1 MRASPRKRGGRGGAS
16 HPNYPDL
23 VSVVL
28 DRHVFPFTA
37 IVGQESMKLAL
48 ILNAIVPTIGG
59 VLIRGEKGTGKST
72 AVRALAR
79 LLPEHLVVEGCHFG
93 CDPDDTEALCIE
105 CRARLA
111 SAGALPSHK
120 RRMRVVELPI
130 NASEDRVV
138 GTIDIEAAL
147 RAGAKRFEP
156 GVLAEAN
163 RNILYVDEV
172 NLLDDLIVHV
182 LLDAAAMGINVVE
195 REGVSFAHPS
205 RFILVGTMNP
215 EEGELRPQLLDRFG
229 LCVDVEGIR
238 DPDERVLIS
247 ERDAAFKKGEHEFAT
262 EFAAADHNL
271 SRALA
276 EAIAAVK
283 KVRITSAQARL
294 ISSICVEAD
303 VLGHRADVVIDH
315 AARALAAYRRH
326 ATPSREDIYDAA
338 TLALAHRARQPVR
351 RDQEESSSPEKGDEQ
366 EGSKEQQSE
375 SGEPQASENESASE
389 SAAEQTSSAADTGQQ
404 SAGSDQGMTT
414 GGASGSES
422 APDATELFNLKRIDL
437 PRQRRIRKQGGKRSA
452 SQTPDRRGRYVRAQP
467 RAKVTD
473 LAIDATVRAAAPM
486 QVDRGRLP
494 GERLKIE
501 RDDLRQKVRERK
513 IGNLIVF
520 VVDASAS
527 MDAEQRM
534 AATKGAILSLLK
546 DAYVRRDR
554 VAVVIFKNRTAE
566 VVLRPTSSVSLARR
580 RLEKLSVG
588 GTTPLT
594 HGLMAGY
601 KVVKTELLRDPT
613 IRPLLVLISDGR
625 GNISMF
631 KEEPLV
637 EAQKVAAMIDAEKI
651 DALVIDSARDY
662 SHLPS
667 VQHLARVAPMY
678 QTYAINACA
687 DLAER
692 MGARYYGLYDLSRDE
707 IASAVERELGRG
719 GR

>member
-1 MRASPRKRGGRGGAS
+1 MSIT
-16 HPNYPDL
+16 
-23 VSVVL
+23 L
-28 DRHVFPFTA
+28 DRHSFPFTA

-48 ILNAIVPTIGG
+48 ILNAVVPTIGG

-72 AVRALAR
+72 AVRGLAR
-79 LLPEHLVVEGCHFG
+79 LLPEHEVVEGCHFG
-93 CDPDDTEALCIE
+93 CDPTDLEALCAD
-105 CRARLA
+105 CRQRFK
-111 SAGALPSHK
+111 SAGVLPSHK

-130 NASEDRVV
+130 NSSEDRVV

-147 RAGAKRFEP
+147 RTGTKRFEP

-172 NLLDDLIVHV
+172 NLLDDHIVDV
-182 LLDAAAMGINVVE
+182 LLDAAAMGVNVVE

-238 DPDERVLIS
+238 DPDERVLIA
-247 ERDAAFKKGEHEFAT
+247 ERDAAFKRGDHEFAN
-262 EFAAADHNL
+262 EFAAADRNL

-283 KVRITSAQARL
+283 NVRVTPGHARL
-294 ISSICVEAD
+294 ISSICVEAA

-315 AARALAAYRRH
+315 ASRALAAYRRH

-338 TLALAHRARQPVR
+338 TLALAHRARQPLR
-351 RDQEESSSPEKGDEQ
+351 RDPDETTSPSEQGEEQ
-366 EGSKEQQSE
+366 QGSKPSE
-375 SGEPQASENESASE
+375 SEPGDPQASDSE
-389 SAAEQTSSAADTGQQ
+389 SAADSSAEASASASDSGEQT
-404 SAGSDQGMTT
+404 AGSDQGMTT
-414 GGASGSES
+414 GGSSGNES
-422 APDATELFNLKRIDL
+422 APDALETFNLRRIDL
-437 PRQRRIRKQGGKRSA
+437 PRQRRVRKQGGKRSA
-452 SQTPDRRGRYVRAQP
+452 SQTADRRGRYVRAEP
-467 RAKVTD
+467 RAKVND

-486 QVDRGRLP
+486 QKNRGRLA
-494 GERLKIE
+494 GERLKLE
-501 RDDLRQKVRERK
+501 RADLRQKVRERK

-534 AATKGAILSLLK
+534 AATKGAILSLLQ

-637 EAQKVAAMIDAEKI
+637 EAQKVAALIESEDI

-707 IASAVERELGRG
+707 IASAVERELGRA
-719 GR
+719 R

>member
-1 MRASPRKRGGRGGAS
+1 M
-16 HPNYPDL
+16 
-23 VSVVL
+23 SVAL
-28 DRHVFPFTA
+28 DRHSFPFTA

-48 ILNAIVPTIGG
+48 ILNAVVPTIGG

-79 LLPEHLVVEGCHFG
+79 LLPEHDVVEGCHFG
-93 CDPDDTEALCIE
+93 CDPTDVEALCSE
-105 CRARLA
+105 CHIRLHA
-111 SAGALPSHK
+111 AGKLPSHK

-147 RAGAKRFEP
+147 RAGARRFEP

-172 NLLDDLIVHV
+172 NLLDDHLVDV
-182 LLDAAAMGINVVE
+182 LLDAAAMGVNVIE
-195 REGVSFAHPS
+195 REGVSFSHPS

-238 DPDERVLIS
+238 DPDERVLIA
-247 ERDAAFKKGEHEFAT
+247 ERDAAFRRGDHEFAN

-271 SRALA
+271 SRALG

-283 KVRITSAQARL
+283 NVRITAGQTRL

-326 ATPSREDIYDAA
+326 ATPSREDIYDTA
-338 TLALAHRARQPVR
+338 TLALAHRARQPLR
-351 RDQEESSSPEKGDEQ
+351 RDQDETSSPEPGENQ
-366 EGSKEQQSE
+366 EGTKPSE
-375 SGEPQASENESASE
+375 SEGGEPQASENESATEVTAEDSA
-389 SAAEQTSSAADTGQQ
+389 SAAEGGQQ
-404 SAGSDQGMTT
+404 SAGTDQGVTT
-414 GGASGSES
+414 GASSGHES
-422 APDATELFNLKRIDL
+422 APEATETFNLRRIDL
-437 PRQRRIRKQGGKRSA
+437 PRQRRLRKQGGKRSA
-452 SQTPDRRGRYVRAQP
+452 SQTPDRRGRYVRAEP
-467 RAKVTD
+467 KAKVND

-486 QVDRGRLP
+486 QKDRGRLP
-494 GERLKIE
+494 GERLRLE

-513 IGNLIVF
+513 VGNLIVF

-534 AATKGAILSLLK
+534 AATKGAILSLLQ

-554 VAVVIFKNRTAE
+554 VAVVVFKNRTAE
-566 VVLRPTSSVSLARR
+566 VVMRPTSSVSLARR

-637 EAQKVAAMIDAEKI
+637 EAQKVAALIDAEDI

-687 DLAER
+687 DLADR
-692 MGARYYGLYDLSRDE
+692 MGAHYYGLYDLSRDE
-707 IASAVERELGRG
+707 ITSAVERELGRG
-719 GR
+719 AR

>member
-1 MRASPRKRGGRGGAS
+1 PADVDNLCADCRLR
-16 HPNYPDL
+16 
-23 VSVVL
+23 
-28 DRHVFPFTA
+28 
-37 IVGQESMKLAL
+37 LAEH
-48 ILNAIVPTIGG
+48 G
-59 VLIRGEKGTGKST
+59 VLPVHT
-72 AVRALAR
+72 
-79 LLPEHLVVEGCHFG
+79 
-93 CDPDDTEALCIE
+93 
-105 CRARLA
+105 
-111 SAGALPSHK
+111 

-138 GTIDIEAAL
+138 GTIDIESAL
-147 RAGAKRFEP
+147 RSGARRFEP
-156 GVLAEAN
+156 GVLADAN

-172 NLLDDLIVHV
+172 NLLDDHLVDV
-182 LLDAAAMGINVVE
+182 LLDAAAMGINLVE

-238 DPDERVLIS
+238 DPDQRVLIA
-247 ERDAAFKKGEHEFAT
+247 ERDADFKRGDHEFLN

-276 EAIAAVK
+276 EAIGAVAGV
-283 KVRITSAQARL
+283 KVTPGQTRL
-294 ISSICVEAD
+294 VSSICVEAD
-303 VLGHRADVVIDH
+303 VLGHRADVVIDR
-315 AARALAAYRRH
+315 AMRALAAYRRH
-326 ATPSREDIYDAA
+326 HTPTREDIYDAA
-338 TLALAHRARQPVR
+338 TLALAHRARQPLR
-351 RDQEESSSPEKGDEQ
+351 REDDETGSPERADDQ
-366 EGSKEQQSE
+366 EGSRPSDSEASDPQPSQSE
-375 SGEPQASENESASE
+375 SPAEASADQSA
-389 SAAEQTSSAADTGQQ
+389 SAADSGEQ

-414 GGASGSES
+414 GGSSGHES
-422 APDATELFNLKRIDL
+422 SPDAAEIFNLRRIDL
-437 PRQRRIRKQGGKRSA
+437 PRQRRVRKQGGKRAA
-452 SQTPDRRGRYVRAQP
+452 SQTPDRRGRYVRAEP
-467 RAKVTD
+467 KAKVND

-486 QVDRGRLP
+486 QRDRGRLE
-494 GERLKIE
+494 GERLLIE
-501 RDDLRQKVRERK
+501 REDLRQKVRERK
-513 IGNLIVF
+513 VGNLIVF

-534 AATKGAILSLLK
+534 AATKGAILSLLQ

-637 EAQKVAAMIDAEKI
+637 EAQKVAGLIEAESIDC
-651 DALVIDSARDY
+651 LVIDSARDY

-707 IASAVERELGRG
+707 IASAVERELGRSA
-719 GR
+719 R

>member
-1 MRASPRKRGGRGGAS
+1 M
-16 HPNYPDL
+16 
-23 VSVVL
+23 SVAL
-28 DRHVFPFTA
+28 DRHSFPFTA

-48 ILNAIVPTIGG
+48 ILNAVVPTIGG

-79 LLPEHLVVEGCHFG
+79 LLPEHDVVEGCHFG
-93 CDPDDTEALCIE
+93 CDPTDVEALCSE
-105 CRARLA
+105 CHIRLHA
-111 SAGALPSHK
+111 AGKLPSHK

-147 RAGAKRFEP
+147 RAGARRFEP

-172 NLLDDLIVHV
+172 NLLDDHLVDV
-182 LLDAAAMGINVVE
+182 LLDAAAMGVNVIE
-195 REGVSFAHPS
+195 REGVSFSHPS

-238 DPDERVLIS
+238 DPDERVLIA
-247 ERDAAFKKGEHEFAT
+247 ERDAAFRRGDHEFAN

-271 SRALA
+271 SRALG
-276 EAIAAVK
+276 EAIAAFK
-283 KVRITSAQARL
+283 NVRITAGQTRL

-326 ATPSREDIYDAA
+326 ATPSREDIYDTA
-338 TLALAHRARQPVR
+338 TLALAHRARQPLR
-351 RDQEESSSPEKGDEQ
+351 RDQDETSSPEPGENQ
-366 EGSKEQQSE
+366 EGTKPSE
-375 SGEPQASENESASE
+375 SEGGEPQASENESATEATAEDSA
-389 SAAEQTSSAADTGQQ
+389 SAAEGGQQ
-404 SAGSDQGMTT
+404 SAGTDQGVTT
-414 GGASGSES
+414 GASSGHES
-422 APDATELFNLKRIDL
+422 APEATETFNLRRIDL
-437 PRQRRIRKQGGKRSA
+437 PRQRRLRKQGGKRSA
-452 SQTPDRRGRYVRAQP
+452 SQTPDRRGRYVRAEP
-467 RAKVTD
+467 KAKVND

-486 QVDRGRLP
+486 QKDRGRLP
-494 GERLKIE
+494 GERLRLE

-513 IGNLIVF
+513 VGNLIVF

-534 AATKGAILSLLK
+534 AATKGAILSLLQ

-554 VAVVIFKNRTAE
+554 VAVVVFKNRTAE
-566 VVLRPTSSVSLARR
+566 VVMRPTSSVSLARR

-637 EAQKVAAMIDAEKI
+637 EAQKVAALIDAEDI

-687 DLAER
+687 DLADR
-692 MGARYYGLYDLSRDE
+692 MGAHYYGLYDLSRDE
-707 IASAVERELGRG
+707 ITSAVERELGRG
-719 GR
+719 AR

>member
-1 MRASPRKRGGRGGAS
+1 MTVR
-16 HPNYPDL
+16 YT
-23 VSVVL
+23 
-28 DRHVFPFTA
+28 FPFTA
-37 IVGQESMKLAL
+37 IVGQERMKLAL
-48 ILNAIVPTIGG
+48 CLNAVHPRIGG
-59 VLIRGEKGTGKST
+59 VLIRGERGTGKST

-79 LLPEHLVVEGCHFG
+79 LLPEHHVVQGCHFG
-93 CDPDDTEALCIE
+93 CDPRDA
-105 CRARLA
+105 RARCWQCRQREA
-111 SAGALPSHK
+111 AGERPLPREL
-120 RRMRVVELPI
+120 RRMRVVDLPI

-138 GTIDIEAAL
+138 GTIDLEAAL
-147 RAGAKRFEP
+147 KEGARRFEP

-172 NLLDDLIVHV
+172 NLLDDHIVDV
-182 LLDAAAMGINVVE
+182 LLDAAAMGVNVVE
-195 REGVSFAHPS
+195 REGVSITHPA

-238 DPDERVLIS
+238 DPDERVLIA
-247 ERDAAFKKGEHEFAT
+247 ERDAAFRRGDHEFAN

-271 SRALA
+271 SRALG

-283 KVRITSAQARL
+283 NVRITAGQTRL

-326 ATPSREDIYDAA
+326 ATPSREDIYDTA
-338 TLALAHRARQPVR
+338 TLALAHRARQPLR
-351 RDQEESSSPEKGDEQ
+351 RDQDETSSPEPGENQ
-366 EGSKEQQSE
+366 EGTKPSE
-375 SGEPQASENESASE
+375 SEGGEPQASENESATEVTAEDSA
-389 SAAEQTSSAADTGQQ
+389 SAAEGGQQ
-404 SAGSDQGMTT
+404 SAGTDQGVTT
-414 GGASGSES
+414 GASSGHES
-422 APDATELFNLKRIDL
+422 APEATETFNLRRIDL
-437 PRQRRIRKQGGKRSA
+437 PRQRRLRKQGGKRSA
-452 SQTPDRRGRYVRAQP
+452 SQTPDRRGRYVRAEP
-467 RAKVTD
+467 KAKVND

-486 QVDRGRLP
+486 QKDRGRLP
-494 GERLKIE
+494 GERLRLE

-513 IGNLIVF
+513 VGNLIVF

-534 AATKGAILSLLK
+534 AATKGAILSLLQ

-554 VAVVIFKNRTAE
+554 VAVVVFKNRTAE
-566 VVLRPTSSVSLARR
+566 VVMRPTSSVSLARR

-637 EAQKVAAMIDAEKI
+637 EAQKVAALIDAEDI

-687 DLAER
+687 DLADR
-692 MGARYYGLYDLSRDE
+692 MGAHYYGLYDLSRDE
-707 IASAVERELGRG
+707 ITSAVERELGRG
-719 GR
+719 AR

>member
-1 MRASPRKRGGRGGAS
+1 M
-16 HPNYPDL
+16 
-23 VSVVL
+23 SVTL
-28 DRHVFPFTA
+28 DRHSYPFTA

-79 LLPEHLVVEGCHFG
+79 LLPEHDVVEGCHFG
-93 CDPDDTEALCIE
+93 CDPSDLEALCVD
-105 CRARLA
+105 CRGRLRLH
-111 SAGALPSHK
+111 GELPHHK

-147 RAGAKRFEP
+147 RTGSRRFEP

-172 NLLDDLIVHV
+172 NLLDDHLVDV
-182 LLDAAAMGINVVE
+182 LLDAAAMGVNVIE
-195 REGVSFAHPS
+195 REGVSFSHPS
-205 RFILVGTMNP
+205 HFILVGTMNP

-238 DPDERVLIS
+238 DPDERVLIA
-247 ERDAAFKKGEHEFAT
+247 ERDADFKRGDHEFAN
-262 EFAAADHNL
+262 EFAAADANL
-271 SRALA
+271 ARALA
-276 EAIAAVK
+276 EAIARVK
-283 KVRITSAQARL
+283 DVRVTSAHTRL
-294 ISSICVEAD
+294 ISSICVEAE

-315 AARALAAYRRH
+315 AARSLAAYRRH
-326 ATPSREDIYDAA
+326 ASPSREDIYDAA

-351 RDQEESSSPEKGDEQ
+351 RDDDEHTAPEHGEEQ
-366 EGSKEQQSE
+366 EGSQQSDPE
-375 SGEPQASENESASE
+375 GGEPQASDTEATTEANADQTASASE
-389 SAAEQTSSAADTGQQ
+389 TGQQ
-404 SAGSDQGMTT
+404 SAGADT
-414 GGASGSES
+414 GVTAGGSSGNES
-422 APDATELFNLKRIDL
+422 APEALQTFNLRRIDL
-437 PRQRRIRKQGGKRSA
+437 PRQRRVRKQGGKRSA
-452 SQTPDRRGRYVRAQP
+452 SQTPDRRGRYVRAEP
-467 RAKVTD
+467 KEKVSD

-486 QVDRGRLP
+486 QRERGRRH
-494 GERLKIE
+494 GERLMLE
-501 RDDLRQKVRERK
+501 RQDLRQKVRERK
-513 IGNLIVF
+513 VGNLIVF

-534 AATKGAILSLLK
+534 AATKGAILSLLQ

-580 RLEKLSVG
+580 RLERLSVG

-637 EAQKVAAMIDAEKI
+637 EAQKVAALIDAEDI

-692 MGARYYGLYDLSRDE
+692 MGAHYYGLYDLSRDE
-707 IASAVERELGRG
+707 IATAVERELGRG
-719 GR
+719 R

>member
-1 MRASPRKRGGRGGAS
+1 
-16 HPNYPDL
+16 
-23 VSVVL
+23 
-28 DRHVFPFTA
+28 
-37 IVGQESMKLAL
+37 MKLAL

-72 AVRALAR
+72 AVRALAK
-79 LLPEHLVVEGCHFG
+79 LLPEHVVVEGCHYG
-93 CDPDDTEALCIE
+93 CDPEDTEALCDD
-105 CRARLA
+105 CRHRLTPDA
-111 SAGALPSHK
+111 ALPAALPAHS

-138 GTIDIEAAL
+138 GTIDLEAAL
-147 RAGAKRFEP
+147 RHGHKRFEP

-172 NLLDDLIVHV
+172 NLLDDHLVDV
-182 LLDAAAMGINVVE
+182 LLDAAAMGFNLVE
-195 REGVSFAHPS
+195 REGVSYAHPS

-238 DPDERVLIS
+238 DPDQRVLIA
-247 ERDAAFKKGEHEFAT
+247 ERDAAFKRGDHEFMN

-271 SRALA
+271 SRAVT
-276 EAIAAVK
+276 EAIAAMRN
-283 KVRITSAQARL
+283 VRITAGQSRL
-294 ISSICVEAD
+294 ISSICVEAE

-326 ATPSREDIYDAA
+326 ASPSRDDIYDAA
-338 TLALAHRARQPVR
+338 TLALAHRARQPIR
-351 RDQEESSSPEKGDEQ
+351 RDQDETTSPEQANEMDGSRQSDA
-366 EGSKEQQSE
+366 EG
-375 SGEPQASENESASE
+375 GEPQASNSDSTAEASAEQSAS
-389 SAAEQTSSAADTGQQ
+389 SSDSGQQ
-404 SAGSDQGMTT
+404 SAGSDQGMTI
-414 GGASGSES
+414 GGSGGRES
-422 APDATELFNLKRIDL
+422 TPDAAEIFNLRRIDL
-437 PRQRRIRKQGGKRSA
+437 PRQRRLRKQGGKRSA
-452 SQTPDRRGRYVRAQP
+452 SQTPDRRGRYVRAEP
-467 RAKVTD
+467 KAKVSD

-486 QVDRGRLP
+486 QKDRGRRH
-494 GERLKIE
+494 GERLRLE
-501 RDDLRQKVRERK
+501 REDLRQKVRERRV
-513 IGNLIVF
+513 GNLIVF

-534 AATKGAILSLLK
+534 AATKGAILSLLQ

-554 VAVVIFKNRTAE
+554 VAVVVFKNRTAE
-566 VVLRPTSSVSLARR
+566 VVMRPTSSVSLARR

-637 EAQKVAAMIDAEKI
+637 EAQKLAGLIEAEDI

-707 IASAVERELGRG
+707 IASAVEQELRG
-719 GR
+719 KDRRNSPR

>member
-1 MRASPRKRGGRGGAS
+1 VHKRGQLRGRS
-16 HPNYPDL
+16 YPL
-23 VSVVL
+23 NVSTAL
-28 DRHVFPFTA
+28 DRHSFPFTA

-48 ILNAIVPTIGG
+48 ILNAIVPAIGG

-72 AVRALAR
+72 AVRALAK
-79 LLPEHLVVEGCHFG
+79 LLPEHTVVEGCHFG
-93 CDPDDTEALCIE
+93 CDPDDREALCAD
-105 CRARLA
+105 CRLRYAEHGRLPA
-111 SAGALPSHK
+111 HS

-147 RAGAKRFEP
+147 RTGSKRFEP

-172 NLLDDLIVHV
+172 NLLDDHIVDV
-182 LLDAAAMGINVVE
+182 LLDAAAMGVNVIE
-195 REGVSFAHPS
+195 REGVSFLHPS

-229 LCVDVEGIR
+229 LCVDVQGIR
-238 DPDERVLIS
+238 DPDERVLIA
-247 ERDAAFKKGEHEFAT
+247 ERDAAFKRGDHEFMN

-271 SRALA
+271 SRALS
-276 EAIAAVK
+276 EAIAAVDDV
-283 KVRITSAQARL
+283 KVIQAQTRL

-303 VLGHRADVVIDH
+303 VLGHRADVVIDR
-315 AARALAAYRRH
+315 AVRALAAYRRH
-326 ATPSREDIYDAA
+326 HSPTREDVYDAA
-338 TLALAHRARQPVR
+338 TLALAHRARKPLHR
-351 RDQEESSSPEKGDEQ
+351 EEDESTSPERADDQ
-366 EGSKEQQSE
+366 EGSKPSDSE
-375 SGEPQASENESASE
+375 ASEPQLSDSQAESE
-389 SAAEQTSSAADTGQQ
+389 SAADESSSASDSGEQ
-404 SAGSDQGMTT
+404 SAGSDRGMTT
-414 GGASGSES
+414 GGSSGNES
-422 APDATELFNLKRIDL
+422 SPEAAEIFNLRRIDL
-437 PRQRRIRKQGGKRSA
+437 PRQRRVRKQGGKRAA
-452 SQTPDRRGRYVRAQP
+452 SQTPDRRGRYVRAEP
-467 RAKVTD
+467 KAKVND

-486 QVDRGRLP
+486 QKDRGRRE
-494 GERLKIE
+494 GERLLLE

-513 IGNLIVF
+513 VGNLIVF

-534 AATKGAILSLLK
+534 AATKGAILSLLQ

-601 KVVKTELLRDPT
+601 KVVKTELLRDQT

-637 EAQKVAAMIDAEKI
+637 EAQKVAGLIEAEQIDC
-651 DALVIDSARDY
+651 LVIDSARDY

-719 GR
+719 R

>member
-1 MRASPRKRGGRGGAS
+1 VGII
-16 HPNYPDL
+16 
-23 VSVVL
+23 L
-28 DRHVFPFTA
+28 DRHSFPFTA

-59 VLIRGEKGTGKST
+59 VLVRGEKGTGKST
-72 AVRALAR
+72 AVRALAK
-79 LLPEHLVVEGCHFG
+79 LLPEHEVVEGCHYG
-93 CDPDDTEALCIE
+93 CDPTDREALCVE

-111 SAGALPSHK
+111 AGPLPSHR

-130 NASEDRVV
+130 NSSEDRVV

-156 GVLAEAN
+156 GVLADAN

-172 NLLDDLIVHV
+172 NLLDDHLVDV
-182 LLDAAAMGINVVE
+182 LLDAAAMGVNVVE

-205 RFILVGTMNP
+205 RFILIGTMNP

-238 DPDERVLIS
+238 DPDQRVLIS
-247 ERDAAFKKGEHEFAT
+247 ERDAAFKRGNHEFVN

-283 KVRITSAQARL
+283 EVKITSAQARL
-294 ISSICVEAD
+294 IASICVDAE

-326 ATPSREDIYDAA
+326 VSPSREDIYDAA
-338 TLALAHRARQPVR
+338 TLALAHRARQPLR
-351 RDQEESSSPEKGDEQ
+351 RDQEETTSPEQGDEQ
-366 EGSKEQQSE
+366 EASKPSE
-375 SGEPQASENESASE
+375 SDTGEPQASDNESPAEASADQ
-389 SAAEQTSSAADTGQQ
+389 SATAADSGQQ

-414 GGASGSES
+414 GGSSGNES
-422 APDATELFNLKRIDL
+422 SPDATETFNVRRLDL
-437 PRQRRIRKQGGKRSA
+437 PRQRRVRKQGGKRSA

-467 RAKVTD
+467 RAKVND

-486 QVDRGRLP
+486 QKERGRKA
-494 GERLKIE
+494 GERLLLE
-501 RDDLRQKVRERK
+501 RNDLRQKVRERK
-513 IGNLIVF
+513 VGNLIVF
-520 VVDASAS
+520 VLDASAS

-534 AATKGAILSLLK
+534 AATKGAILSLLQ

-637 EAQKVAAMIDAEKI
+637 EAQKVAAMIEAEEI

-707 IASAVERELGRG
+707 ITSAVERELGRS
-719 GR
+719 R

>member
-1 MRASPRKRGGRGGAS
+1 M
-16 HPNYPDL
+16 
-23 VSVVL
+23 SVTL
-28 DRHVFPFTA
+28 DRHSYPFTA

-79 LLPEHLVVEGCHFG
+79 LLPEHDVVEGCHFG
-93 CDPDDTEALCIE
+93 CDPTDQDALCAD
-105 CRARLA
+105 CRARLKA
-111 SAGALPSHK
+111 AGTLPHHK

-130 NASEDRVV
+130 NASEDRAV

-147 RAGAKRFEP
+147 RSGAKRFEP

-163 RNILYVDEV
+163 RTILYVD
-172 NLLDDLIVHV
+172 D
-182 LLDAAAMGINVVE
+182 
-195 REGVSFAHPS
+195 
-205 RFILVGTMNP
+205 
-215 EEGELRPQLLDRFG
+215 
-229 LCVDVEGIR
+229 EGIR
-238 DPDERVLIS
+238 DPDERVLIA
-247 ERDAAFKKGEHEFAT
+247 ERDAAFKRGDHEFT
-262 EFAAADHNL
+262 NEFAAADSNL

-276 EAIAAVK
+276 EAIGRVK
-283 KVRITSAQARL
+283 EVRVTPGHARL
-294 ISSICVEAD
+294 ISSICVEAE

-326 ATPSREDIYDAA
+326 GSPSREDIYDAA
-338 TLALAHRARQPVR
+338 SLALAHRARQPVR
-351 RDQEESSSPEKGDEQ
+351 RDQDEATAPEHGEEK
-366 EGSKEQQSE
+366 EGSQPSD
-375 SGEPQASENESASE
+375 SDAAEPQPSDSEATSAASAEHSASA
-389 SAAEQTSSAADTGQQ
+389 SDTGQQ
-404 SAGSDQGMTT
+404 SAGADTGITT
-414 GGASGSES
+414 GGSSGNES
-422 APDATELFNLKRIDL
+422 APDALQTFNLRRIDL
-437 PRQRRIRKQGGKRSA
+437 PRQRRVRKQGGKRAA
-452 SQTPDRRGRYVRAQP
+452 SQTPDRRGRYVRAEP
-467 RAKVTD
+467 KEKVSD
-473 LAIDATVRAAAPM
+473 LALDATVRAAAPL
-486 QVDRGRLP
+486 QRERGRQHR
-494 GERLKIE
+494 ERLMLE
-501 RDDLRQKVRERK
+501 RQDLWQKVRERK
-513 IGNLIVF
+513 VGNLIVF

-534 AATKGAILSLLK
+534 AATKGAILSLLQ

-580 RLEKLSVG
+580 KLEKLSVG

-637 EAQKVAAMIDAEKI
+637 EAQKVAGMIDAEEI

-692 MGARYYGLYDLSRDE
+692 MGAHYYGLYDLSRDE
-707 IASAVERELGRG
+707 IASAVEKELGRG
-719 GR
+719 R

>member
-1 MRASPRKRGGRGGAS
+1 MS
-16 HPNYPDL
+16 
-23 VSVVL
+23 VSV
-28 DRHVFPFTA
+28 DRHTYPFTA

-48 ILNAIVPTIGG
+48 ILNAILPSVGG

-79 LLPEHLVVEGCHFG
+79 LLPEHQVAEGCHFG
-93 CDPDDTEALCIE
+93 CDPEDADALCRV
-105 CRARLA
+105 CRLLLA
-111 SAGALPSHK
+111 EHGRLPSHS

-147 RAGAKRFEP
+147 RTGAKRFEP

-172 NLLDDLIVHV
+172 NLLDDHIVDV
-182 LLDAAAMGINVVE
+182 LLDAAAMGVNTVE
-195 REGVSFAHPS
+195 REGVSFTHPA

-229 LCVDVEGIR
+229 LCVDVDGIR
-238 DPDERVLIS
+238 DPDQRVLIA
-247 ERDAAFKKGEHEFAT
+247 ERDAAFKKGDHVFAD

-271 SRALA
+271 GRAIA
-276 EAIAAVK
+276 EAIAHARG
-283 KVRITSAQARL
+283 VRIRPGQARL
-294 ISSICVEAD
+294 ISSICVEAE
-303 VLGHRADVVIDH
+303 VLGHRADVVIER

-326 ATPSREDIYDAA
+326 RTPTRDDIYDAA
-338 TLALAHRARQPVR
+338 ALALAHRARQPVR
-351 RDQEESSSPEKGDEQ
+351 RDRDETTNPD
-366 EGSKEQQSE
+366 QSE
-375 SGEPQASENESASE
+375 DQAGSQPSETEGGEPQASTGESEAESTSQESATTAE
-389 SAAEQTSSAADTGQQ
+389 SGQQ
-404 SAGSDQGMTT
+404 FAGADEGATT
-414 GGASGSES
+414 GGSGSQES
-422 APDATELFNLKRIDL
+422 SPDATDIFNLRRIDL
-437 PRQRRIRKQGGKRSA
+437 PRQRRVRKQGGKRAA
-452 SQTPDRRGRYVRAQP
+452 SQSQDRRGRYMRAEP
-467 RAKVTD
+467 KAKVVD

-486 QVDRGRLP
+486 QVERGRVH
-494 GERLKIE
+494 GERLKLE
-501 RDDLRQKVRERK
+501 SQDLRQKIRERK
-513 IGNLIVF
+513 VGNLIVF

-534 AATKGAILSLLK
+534 AATKGAILSLLQ

-613 IRPLLVLISDGR
+613 VRPLLVLISDGR

-637 EAQKVAAMIDAEKI
+637 EAQKVASLIESEEIDC
-651 DALVIDSARDY
+651 LVIDSARDY

-707 IASAVERELGRG
+707 IASAVERELRSG

>member
-1 MRASPRKRGGRGGAS
+1 M
-16 HPNYPDL
+16 
-23 VSVVL
+23 SVTL
-28 DRHVFPFTA
+28 DRHSYPFTA

-79 LLPEHLVVEGCHFG
+79 LLPEHDVVEGCHFG
-93 CDPDDTEALCIE
+93 CDPTDTDALCAD
-105 CRARLA
+105 CRARLH
-111 SAGALPSHK
+111 SSGGLPHHK

-172 NLLDDLIVHV
+172 NLLDDHLVDV
-182 LLDAAAMGINVVE
+182 LLDAAAMGVNVVE

-238 DPDERVLIS
+238 DPDERVLIA
-247 ERDAAFKKGEHEFAT
+247 ERDAAFKRGDHEFMN

-276 EAIAAVK
+276 EAIAAVDGV
-283 KVRITSAQARL
+283 KVTQAQTRL

-303 VLGHRADVVIDH
+303 VLGHRADVVIDR
-315 AARALAAYRRH
+315 AVRALSAYRRH
-326 ATPSREDIYDAA
+326 HSPTREDVYDAA
-338 TLALAHRARQPVR
+338 TLALAHRARKPLR
-351 RDQEESSSPEKGDEQ
+351 REEDESTSPERSDDQ
-366 EGSKEQQSE
+366 EGSKPSDSE
-375 SGEPQASENESASE
+375 TSEP
-389 SAAEQTSSAADTGQQ
+389 
-404 SAGSDQGMTT
+404 
-414 GGASGSES
+414 
-422 APDATELFNLKRIDL
+422 K
-437 PRQRRIRKQGGKRSA
+437 
-452 SQTPDRRGRYVRAQP
+452 
-467 RAKVTD
+467 AKVND

-486 QVDRGRLP
+486 QKDRGRRE
-494 GERLKIE
+494 GERLLLE
-501 RDDLRQKVRERK
+501 REDLRQKVRERK
-513 IGNLIVF
+513 VGNLIVF

-534 AATKGAILSLLK
+534 AATKGAILSLLQ

-580 RLEKLSVG
+580 RLERLSVG

-625 GNISMF
+625 GNISLF

-637 EAQKVAAMIDAEKI
+637 EAQKVAALISSEKI
-651 DALVIDSARDY
+651 DSLVIDSARDF

-707 IASAVERELGRG
+707 IASAVEKELGRG
-719 GR
+719 R

>member
-1 MRASPRKRGGRGGAS
+1 
-16 HPNYPDL
+16 
-23 VSVVL
+23 VSVTL

-93 CDPDDTEALCIE
+93 CDPDDTEALCTE
-105 CRARLA
+105 CRQRL
-111 SAGALPSHK
+111 SDAGVLPSYK

-130 NASEDRVV
+130 NSSEDRVV

-172 NLLDDLIVHV
+172 NLLDDHLVDV

-229 LCVDVEGIR
+229 LCVDIEGIR
-238 DPDERVLIS
+238 DPDQRVLIS

-276 EAIAAVK
+276 EAIVAVK
-283 KVRITSAQARL
+283 KVRTTSAQARL
-294 ISSICVEAD
+294 ISSICVEAE

-326 ATPSREDIYDAA
+326 ATPNRDDIYDAA
-338 TLALAHRARQPVR
+338 TLALAHRARQPIR
-351 RDQEESSSPEKGDEQ
+351 RDQEETTSPEQGDEQ
-366 EGSKEQQSE
+366 EGSKEPESE
-375 SGEPQASENESASE
+375 SGEPQSSDSEASSE
-389 SAAEQTSSAADTGQQ
+389 TTAEQTSSAADTGQQ

-414 GGASGSES
+414 GGSSGSES

-437 PRQRRIRKQGGKRSA
+437 PRQRRVRKQGGKRSA
-452 SQTPDRRGRYVRAQP
+452 SQTADRRGRYVRAQP
-467 RAKVTD
+467 RAKVND

-534 AATKGAILSLLK
+534 AATKGAILSLLQ

-637 EAQKVAAMIDAEKI
+637 EAQKIAAMIDAEHI

-719 GR
+719 R